1 MSDADDLTFEAMSDA
16 DLWEFVENNFQ
27 TKLLGNLYALTEA
40 RARFERRSA
49 DYEVSQERV
58 ERAIDI
64 ASVYLDEDGASADAG
79 RYAVRDIVNALRP
92 PNLQP
97 MPKPLP
103 TLTERLREAET
114 RIYVAYDEAAEMWK
128 RGGATGALQQAISDL
143 VDILEAGLPTSDPP
157 MDARLKVYDDA
168 GGMAARLRS
177 AQRRV
182 HANVVH
188 DDGDDEELPGLP
200 SDEGEVED
208 WPAFT
213 RNLAVTF
220 HFLRRRVNLLEEA
233 ERTQREWNLKQ
244 AELAERVDGI
254 AEDAAQVPTLGTELL
269 SAKERIEA
277 LEAALDDELKRRQ
290 SENEQMRA
298 FIDDRAGKLADRVGA
313 LEKASEDSDIVIA
326 KQIMGDR
333 GTISDNFEAVQREV
347 ESLRDLLAEHERRI
361 DIALEKASGPR
372 TINLDIDGVKI
383 NGKMLRIE
391 EE

>member
-40 RARFERRSA
+40 RDRFERRSA

-220 HFLRRRVNLLEEA
+220 HFLRRRVNLLEEH
-233 ERTQREWNLKQ
+233 ERTQREVNLQ
-244 AELAERVDGI
+244 TAELTARVNDV
-254 AEDAAQVPTLGTELL
+254 EQ
-269 SAKERIEA
+269 A
-277 LEAALDDELKRRQ
+277 LDNEAALAKQ
-290 SENEQMRA
+290 GYEQMRA
-298 FIDDRAGKLADRVGA
+298 IIDDRAGKLADRVGA
-313 LEKASEDSDIVIA
+313 LEKASEDSDKVIA
-326 KQIMGDR
+326 KQVMSDR
-333 GTISDNFEAVQREV
+333 GTISDNFEVVQREV
-347 ESLRDLLAEHERRI
+347 ESLRDLIAENERRI